1 MGPASKGIPK
11 EILGKRCKR
20 FGPIQLTWSQ
30 PTAILAAM
38 IIQILLSMWRVCS
51 TSPIWFSSED
61 GSWKKFAKAV
71 FLGRPKASFGFMH
84 ITCSSCARWYKYN
97 SDSEFKFSNLVFKPS
112 STVASLRNSATK
124 WSSCWATQ
132 AGDEQR
138 RSFKLRHLPLQD
150 KKGISRLPKAHR
162 FVWHVLHCPTL
173 KSFDLILLIWFLN
186 LTMSL
191 AAANWCQS

>member
-84 ITCSSCARWYKYN
+84 ITCSSCTRWYKYN
-97 SDSEFKFSNLVFKPS
+97 SDSEFKFSNLFKS
-112 STVASLRNSATK
+112 RL
-124 WSSCWATQ
+124 Q
-132 AGDEQR
+132 AQQHGSIIE
-138 RSFKLRHLPLQD
+138 KLRHQVIFVLSDAGRGRAETELQ
-150 KKGISRLPKAHR
+150 A
-162 FVWHVLHCPTL
+162 
-173 KSFDLILLIWFLN
+173 
-186 LTMSL
+186 
-191 AAANWCQS
+191 